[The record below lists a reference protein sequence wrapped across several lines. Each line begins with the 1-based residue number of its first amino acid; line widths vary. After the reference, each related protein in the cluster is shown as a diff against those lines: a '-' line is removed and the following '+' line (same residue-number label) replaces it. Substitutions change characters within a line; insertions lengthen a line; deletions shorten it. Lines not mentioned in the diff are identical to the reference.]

1 MSKQNINKKSFL
13 NHPIFEE
20 IKSLALE
27 LNTEAYVIGGFVRD
41 QLLNR
46 SQKKDIDIVVH
57 GNGIEFA
64 RKLSVKLGI
73 KKISIYK
80 TYGTAM
86 FNYGDTELEF
96 VGARKESY
104 SIDSRNPKVEAGSI
118 EDDQKRRDFTINAL
132 AISLNKDTYGDLVD
146 PFNGLEDLKDRIIR
160 TPLNPNITFSDDP
173 LRMMRAIRF
182 ATQLNFKIDEQSYNA
197 ITLNKNRIKIITAE
211 RIHTEL
217 NKIIMS
223 EVPSKGFKLLFDSGL
238 LEIIFPELHNL
249 AGIDTKNSI
258 SHKDNFTHTLQVLDN
273 IAKLSDDIW
282 LRWAAILHD
291 IAKPRTK
298 RFVEGSGWTFHS
310 HNFIGAKMVPD
321 IFSRLKLPLNEKMKF
336 VQKMVDL
343 HMRPIAL
350 VEDIVTD
357 SAIRRLLVDA
367 GDDIDALMTLC
378 EADITSK
385 NEKKVALYIENFKNV
400 RKKIIEVEER
410 DSLRNFQPPISGEE
424 IMAFFGI
431 PASKTVGDI
440 KNAIKEAILE
450 GEIPNDYDA
459 AHKLMLKIGLEMG
472 LNPKISNE

>member
-1 MSKQNINKKSFL
+1 
-13 NHPIFEE
+13 
-20 IKSLALE
+20 
-27 LNTEAYVIGGFVRD
+27 
-41 QLLNR
+41 
-46 SQKKDIDIVVH
+46 
-57 GNGIEFA
+57 
-64 RKLSVKLGI
+64 
-73 KKISIYK
+73 
-80 TYGTAM
+80 
-86 FNYGDTELEF
+86 
-96 VGARKESY
+96 
-104 SIDSRNPKVEAGSI
+104 
-118 EDDQKRRDFTINAL
+118 
-132 AISLNKDTYGDLVD
+132 
-146 PFNGLEDLKDRIIR
+146 
-160 TPLNPNITFSDDP
+160 
-173 LRMMRAIRF
+173 MMRAIRF

-238 LEIIFPELHNL
+238 LKIIFPELHNL

-385 NEKKVALYIENFKNV
+385 NEKKVAQYIENFKNV